1 MKKELLIT
9 VVLLCL
15 MLISTTLDA
24 QVRVFPTGKLSL
36 ATSDEPDHN
45 YRISLSGAWFMMG
58 GYQNRYLRYDLSSAD
73 PRIWSTTNRI
83 IFYNTDL
90 FRFQDLEAR
99 NYYQASDRK
108 LKTNIETIQNGLDII
123 TQIRGTKYNWISDL
137 NSSSKQEVSKD
148 IGFIAQEIEKIIPEA
163 VVTDSLDNKLIS
175 YSSILV
181 YTVEAI
187 KELSYIVQKQEIIIN
202 ELKEKNTFKSGELK
216 SSSSAYSEMEDEVLL
231 LSNVPNPFTKKTEIS
246 YYIPKSINNAI
257 LIVYDLQG
265 IQKKR
270 INITERGS
278 GSISIDSV
286 NLQAGMYL
294 YTLIADEKEI
304 DTKRMVLME

>member
-1 MKKELLIT
+1 M
-9 VVLLCL
+9 
-15 MLISTTLDA
+15 
-24 QVRVFPTGKLSL
+24 
-36 ATSDEPDHN
+36 
-45 YRISLSGAWFMMG
+45 
-58 GYQNRYLRYDLSSAD
+58 
-73 PRIWSTTNRI
+73 
-83 IFYNTDL
+83 
-90 FRFQDLEAR
+90 
-99 NYYQASDRK
+99 
-108 LKTNIETIQNGLDII
+108 
-123 TQIRGTKYNWISDL
+123 
-137 NSSSKQEVSKD
+137 
-148 IGFIAQEIEKIIPEA
+148 
-163 VVTDSLDNKLIS
+163 
-175 YSSILV
+175 

-257 LIVYDLQG
+257 LIVYDLQS

-270 INITERGS
+270 IDITERGS

-286 NLQAGMYL
+286 NLKAGMYL

-304 DTKRMVLME
+304 DTKRMVVME